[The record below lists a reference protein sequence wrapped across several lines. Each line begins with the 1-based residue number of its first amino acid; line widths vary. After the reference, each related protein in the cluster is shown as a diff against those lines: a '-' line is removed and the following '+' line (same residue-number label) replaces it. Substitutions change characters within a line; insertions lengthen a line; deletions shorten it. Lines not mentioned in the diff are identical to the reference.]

1 MPDQTNKS
9 EPPTYFAN
17 IVTMN
22 LDADQMVMELR
33 QNMPPHRET
42 FPRLSTTDVVE
53 IKPPTP
59 QELISLEP
67 VARVVLTFTA
77 VRNLR
82 EYLDKAF
89 PLIEARRATG
99 K

>member
-1 MPDQTNKS
+1 MPDETNRS

-33 QNMPPHRET
+33 QNLPLHRET
-42 FPRLSTTDVVE
+42 LAHLTTADVVE
-53 IKPPTP
+53 ITPPTP
-59 QELISLEP
+59 QELISSEP
-67 VARVVLTFTA
+67 VARMVLTFTA
-77 VRNLR
+77 VRYLKQ
-82 EYLDKAF
+82 YLDKAF